1 MYVSACDCWHVCI
14 CIRVCARAYELTS
27 AFFVV
32 VEVALSRGDVGEGGV
47 YVRGAE
53 MGKAKG
59 AELIDNKFCCH
70 LYLCQNTAGEKTTW
84 QTFTWVM
91 RIYDLCSSSKSG
103 SSPLSEIFL

>member
-1 MYVSACDCWHVCI
+1 MSGPAFELVSVCVSACDCWHVCI
-14 CIRVCARAYELTS
+14 CMRVCARAYELTS

-70 LYLCQNTAGEKTTW
+70 LYLCQNTAGGKDYLAD
-84 QTFTWVM
+84 
-91 RIYDLCSSSKSG
+91 IYLGNANLRSVF
-103 SSPLSEIFL
+103 IQ